1 MEFLIAIVGVAVFPV
16 VIGWLLLS
24 VERLTVAIY
33 DPQMDLMQDER
44 VIEVVVAVTVRGD
57 ADISEV
63 ISEMD
68 YQFKHEMILDTEI
81 RDVLTDI

>member
-1 MEFLIAIVGVAVFPV
+1 MAM
-16 VIGWLLLS
+16 
-24 VERLTVAIY
+24 Y

-44 VIEVVVAVTVRGD
+44 VIEIVVAVTVRGD

-68 YQFKHEMILDTEI
+68 YEFKHEMILDTEI
-81 RDVLTDI
+81 RDIITEV

>member
-1 MEFLIAIVGVAVFPV
+1 M
-16 VIGWLLLS
+16 
-24 VERLTVAIY
+24 AIY

-63 ISEMD
+63 ISEMN
-68 YQFKHEMILDTEI
+68 YEFKHEMILDTEI

>member
-1 MEFLIAIVGVAVFPV
+1 M
-16 VIGWLLLS
+16 
-24 VERLTVAIY
+24 AIY

-44 VIEVVVAVTVRGD
+44 VIEIVVAVTVRGD

-68 YQFKHEMILDTEI
+68 YEFKHEMILDTEI
-81 RDVLTDI
+81 RDIITEV

>member
-1 MEFLIAIVGVAVFPV
+1 M
-16 VIGWLLLS
+16 
-24 VERLTVAIY
+24 AIY

-68 YQFKHEMILDTEI
+68 YHFTHEMILDTEI

>member
-1 MEFLIAIVGVAVFPV
+1 M
-16 VIGWLLLS
+16 
-24 VERLTVAIY
+24 AIY

-63 ISEMD
+63 ISEMN
-68 YQFKHEMILDTEI
+68 YEFRHEMILDTEI

>member
-1 MEFLIAIVGVAVFPV
+1 M
-16 VIGWLLLS
+16 
-24 VERLTVAIY
+24 AIY
-33 DPQMDLMQDER
+33 DPVMDLMQDER
-44 VIEVVVAVTVRGD
+44 VIEVVVAITVRGD
-57 ADISEV
+57 ADVSEV

>member
-1 MEFLIAIVGVAVFPV
+1 M
-16 VIGWLLLS
+16 
-24 VERLTVAIY
+24 AIY

-68 YQFKHEMILDTEI
+68 YQFKHEMILDAEI